1 MREWLL
7 CFLQIIA
14 YSVGV
19 MTACGLAVELC
30 HRLCFWLLGRRGS
43 RILWYAT
50 VLLGA
55 PVHELGHAVMCL
67 LFCHR
72 IEKIRLLPTK
82 SQNACVVHTYNQR
95 NVYAAFGNLCI
106 GIGPLLS
113 GLGVIFLVLYLVFPS
128 AWAVYG
134 DALVLLRSE
143 GVSARL
149 GEQLGRFLLG
159 LVTEQARP
167 LWARLLGG
175 YLLFSMALHV
185 RLSTADVYEMR
196 SGIPG
201 VLLLSAIGATAAV
214 VFDAPIRTA
223 MAGTLKEFALLVVAL
238 FSIIFL
244 IAFALVIFAALVRLA
259 CTVLGLR
266 IGGK

>member
-14 YSVGV
+14 YGVGV
-19 MTACGLAVELC
+19 MTACGLAIELC
-30 HRLCFWLLGRRGS
+30 HRLCFLLLGRRGS
-43 RILWYAT
+43 RVLWYAT
-50 VLLGA
+50 VPFGA

-67 LFCHR
+67 VFCHR

-82 SQNACVVHTYNQR
+82 GQNACVVHTYNQR

-128 AWAVYG
+128 ALVAYEDAVT
-134 DALVLLRSE
+134 LLGSE
-143 GVSARL
+143 GAFVHL

-214 VFDAPIRTA
+214 VFDAPVRAA
-223 MAGTLKEFALLVVAL
+223 MTGALKEFALLVVAL

-244 IAFALVIFAALVRLA
+244 IALILVIFAALIRLVCA
-259 CTVLGLR
+259 VLGIK